1 MGPLGRDS
9 PLEQEPAIGRVEN
22 NFSRCGGA
30 EPAGQDSVGVG
41 DDTNRATQKSS
52 RSEDGLAALS
62 IAPRLRSVAG
72 FPIQSLGSIDHQGDL
87 DRSVTGV
94 ENLVELLESSVS
106 ATALRMDEDQ
116 QKRISRTANS

>member
-1 MGPLGRDS
+1 
-9 PLEQEPAIGRVEN
+9 
-22 NFSRCGGA
+22 
-30 EPAGQDSVGVG
+30 
-41 DDTNRATQKSS
+41 
-52 RSEDGLAALS
+52 
-62 IAPRLRSVAG
+62 VAG
-72 FPIQSLGSIDHQGDL
+72 YPIQSLGSIDHQGDL